1 MSAYCHEYDC
11 GCIVH
16 QIAGTIRKC
25 AGLTSR
31 SLSGKMVSKP
41 DSAEKRHN
49 DAFSQE
55 PTRVYEV
62 AEILP

>member
-16 QIAGTIRKC
+16 SLAGTLRKC

-31 SLSGKMVSKP
+31 SLSGRMLPKGEG
-41 DSAEKRHN
+41 AEKRHN

-55 PTRVYEV
+55 PSKVYEV